1 MAIVGYRQVLSIILL
16 NLIALWLT
24 YGYLVAANPLT
35 IRESQLPSKMDC
47 RLLVHY
53 PEKLV
58 YGEKFNIS
66 GRLICEG
73 EVSPR
78 LVAQALLMC
87 GDIRTLTVNASV
99 VREDGSFNIF
109 LQPNFPKPSVDEVQ
123 CSLTVHIV
131 SETVFTGLADKKTL
145 TLVVMR

>member
-1 MAIVGYRQVLSIILL
+1 MATIGYRQLISIILL

-35 IRESQLPSKMDC
+35 IRESQLPNKMDC

-66 GRLICEG
+66 GRLICKG

-87 GDIRTLTVNASV
+87 GDIRTLTVNTSAV
-99 VREDGSFNIF
+99 GEDGSFNIF

-123 CSLTVHIV
+123 RSLTVQIV

-145 TLVVMR
+145 TLIVRG

>member
-1 MAIVGYRQVLSIILL
+1 MATIGYRQVISIILL

-35 IRESQLPSKMDC
+35 IRESQLPNKMDC

-66 GRLICEG
+66 GKLICKG

-78 LVAQALLMC
+78 LIAQALLIC
-87 GDIRTLTVNASV
+87 GDISALTVNASV

-123 CSLTVHIV
+123 CSLTVQIV

-145 TLVVMR
+145 TLIVRG